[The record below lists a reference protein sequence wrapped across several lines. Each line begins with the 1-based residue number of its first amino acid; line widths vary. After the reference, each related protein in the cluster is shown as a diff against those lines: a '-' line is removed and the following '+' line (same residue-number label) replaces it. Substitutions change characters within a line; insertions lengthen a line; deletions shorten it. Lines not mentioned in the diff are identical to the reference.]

1 MDGFLEPLQSCHLA
15 IIPLQLTVPLP
26 LSMLRNVNLNS
37 LFGFEIRIWS
47 VADLT
52 RYVRQMLESDYR
64 LQDLWVAGEAS
75 NVSRPASGHLYFT
88 LKDADA
94 ALRCVM
100 WRPEVARQKHLPQEG
115 EAIEVHGRIS
125 LYEAGGLYQLYAD
138 TIRAVGEG
146 ARFEAFLRLK
156 TLLEAEGL
164 FDPARKRPLPAWP
177 KRIGVVTS
185 PTAAALRD
193 VINVLRRR
201 FPLLEVILAP
211 TPVQGDAAPAGIVA
225 ALHAL
230 NEHSLPDVILLVR
243 GGGSIEDLWAFNEEN
258 VARAI
263 ADSQVPV
270 VTGIG
275 HETDVLIA
283 DFVAD
288 LRAPTPS
295 AAAELVTPSRVA
307 LAAEILDMRTALS
320 QAFQDRL
327 HGLGQSLE
335 NMRTDLRFVSPHAR
349 VTSMRQRLDELSYRA
364 FRAVYHDLRMQRAAV
379 EGLAKTL
386 RAVGPQAVLGRG
398 YAVVSRVEDG
408 VLVRSVAQVEPGE
421 ALSVRVSDG
430 AFGARVTRPK
440 ANAEEER

>member
-1 MDGFLEPLQSCHLA
+1 LG
-15 IIPLQLTVPLP
+15 
-26 LSMLRNVNLNS
+26 MLRSVNLNS
-37 LFGFEIRIWS
+37 LFGFEIQIWS

-100 WRPEVARQKHLPQEG
+100 WRPEVARQKHIPQEG
-115 EAIEVHGRIS
+115 EAVEVHGRIS
-125 LYEAGGLYQLYAD
+125 LYEAGGLYQLYTD
-138 TIRAVGEG
+138 TIRPVGEG

-156 TLLEAEGL
+156 NLLEAEGL

-201 FPLLEVILAP
+201 FPLLEVVLAP

-230 NEHSLPDVILLVR
+230 NEYSRPDVILLVR
-243 GGGSIEDLWAFNEEN
+243 GGGSIEDLWAFNEEI

-263 ADSQVPV
+263 LDSQAPV

-295 AAAELVTPSRVA
+295 AAAEVVTPSRIA
-307 LAAEILDMRTALS
+307 LAAEILDMRLALS
-320 QAFQDRL
+320 RAFQDRL
-327 HGLGQSLE
+327 DGLWQKLKYT
-335 NMRTDLRFVSPHAR
+335 RTDLKVVSPRAR

-364 FRAVYHDLRMQRAAV
+364 LRAVYHDLRLMRAAV
-379 EGLAKTL
+379 DGLAKTL
-386 RAVGPQAVLGRG
+386 QAVGPQAVLGRG
-398 YAVVSRVEDG
+398 YAVVSRVEDDT
-408 VLVRSVAQVEPGE
+408 LIRSVAQVKPEDSI
-421 ALSVRVSDG
+421 SVRVSDG
-430 AFGARVTRPK
+430 AFGARVKRPK
-440 ANAEEER
+440 GNAEKER

>member
-1 MDGFLEPLQSCHLA
+1 
-15 IIPLQLTVPLP
+15 
-26 LSMLRNVNLNS
+26 MLRNVNLNS

-75 NVSRPASGHLYFT
+75 NVSHPASGHLYFT
-88 LKDADA
+88 LKDTGAS
-94 ALRCVM
+94 LRCVM
-100 WRPEVARQKHLPQEG
+100 WRADVARQKHLPQEG
-115 EAIEVHGRIS
+115 EAIEVHGRIG

-138 TIRAVGEG
+138 IIRPVGEG
-146 ARFEAFLRLK
+146 ARLEAFLRLK

-164 FDPARKRPLPAWP
+164 FDPARKKPLPAWP

-201 FPLLEVILAP
+201 FPLLEVILSP
-211 TPVQGDAAPAGIVA
+211 TPVQGDAAPEGIVA
-225 ALHAL
+225 APHAL
-230 NEHSLPDVILLVR
+230 NEQSLPDVILLVR
-243 GGGSIEDLWAFNEEN
+243 GGGSIEDLWAFNEEI

-263 ADSQVPV
+263 ADSRAPV

-295 AAAELVTPSRVA
+295 AAAEVVTPSRQA
-307 LAAEILDMRTALS
+307 LVAEIQDMQTALS
-320 QAFQDRL
+320 RVFQDRIYAM
-327 HGLGQSLE
+327 GQRLE
-335 NMRTDLRFVSPHAR
+335 NTRVGLRIVSPRAR
-349 VTSMRQRLDELSYRA
+349 VTSMRQRLDELSCRA
-364 FRAVYHDLRMQRAAV
+364 FRAVSHDLRLRRAAV
-379 EGLAKTL
+379 EGRAKTL
-386 RAVGPQAVLGRG
+386 QAVGPQAVLGRG

-408 VLVRSVAQVEPGE
+408 TLIRSVTQVEHDE

-430 AFGARVTRPK
+430 AFGARVTDLEK
-440 ANAEEER
+440 SVDKER

>member
-1 MDGFLEPLQSCHLA
+1 MGNFHEPLQGYRRA
-15 IIPLQLTVPLP
+15 IIPLQLTVTLP
-26 LSMLRNVNLNS
+26 LSMLRNMNLNS

-75 NVSRPASGHLYFT
+75 NVSHPASGHLYFT

-100 WRPEVARQKHLPQEG
+100 WRPEVVRQKQLPREG

-138 TIRAVGEG
+138 TIRPVGEG

-156 TLLEAEGL
+156 ALLEAEGL

-211 TPVQGDAAPAGIVA
+211 TPVQGEAAPAGIVA

-230 NEHSLPDVILLVR
+230 NEYILPDVILLVR
-243 GGGSIEDLWAFNEEN
+243 GGGSIDDLWAFNDEI

-263 ADSQVPV
+263 ADSRAPV

-288 LRAPTPS
+288 LRTPTPS
-295 AAAELVTPSRVA
+295 AAAELVTPSRIA
-307 LAAEILDMRTALS
+307 LAVEILEMRKALS
-320 QAFQDRL
+320 RAFQDCL
-327 HGLGQSLE
+327 YGLEQGLK
-335 NMRTDLRFVSPHAR
+335 NTRTDLKVVSPRAR

-364 FRAVYHDLRMQRAAV
+364 LRAVYHDLRLQRAAID
-379 EGLAKTL
+379 GLANTL
-386 RAVGPQAVLGRG
+386 RVVGPQAVLGRG

-408 VLVRSVAQVEPGE
+408 ALIRSVAQVEPEE
-421 ALSVRVSDG
+421 AISVRVSDG
-430 AFGARVTRPK
+430 TFGARVTHPK
-440 ANAEEER
+440 ENIGKER

>member
-1 MDGFLEPLQSCHLA
+1 
-15 IIPLQLTVPLP
+15 
-26 LSMLRNVNLNS
+26 MLRNVNLNS
-37 LFGFEIRIWS
+37 LFGFEIQIWS
-47 VADLT
+47 VTDLT

-75 NVSRPASGHLYFT
+75 NVSHPASGHLYFT

-115 EAIEVHGRIS
+115 EAIEVHGQIS

-138 TIRAVGEG
+138 TIRPVGEG

-156 TLLEAEGL
+156 MLLEAEGL
-164 FDPARKRPLPAWP
+164 FEPARKKPLPAWP

-201 FPLLEVILAP
+201 FPLVEVILAP
-211 TPVQGDAAPAGIVA
+211 TPVQGDAAPAGIIA
-225 ALHAL
+225 ALQAL
-230 NEHSLPDVILLVR
+230 NEYSFPDVILLVR
-243 GGGSIEDLWAFNEEN
+243 GGGSIEDLWAFNEEI

-263 ADSQVPV
+263 ADSQTPI

-295 AAAELVTPSRVA
+295 VAAELVTPSKLA
-307 LAAEILDMRTALS
+307 LEAEILDMRKALGRA
-320 QAFQDRL
+320 QQDRL
-327 HGLGQSLE
+327 QKLGQRLE
-335 NMRTDLRFVSPHAR
+335 NVRADLKFASPRAR
-349 VTSMRQRLDELSYRA
+349 VTSMRQRLDELSNRA
-364 FRAVYHDLRMQRAAV
+364 FRAAHHDLKLQRAAV
-379 EGLAKTL
+379 DGLAKTL
-386 RAVGPQAVLGRG
+386 RAVGPQAVLDRG

-408 VLVRSVAQVEPGE
+408 LLVHSVTQVSLEDRLRIHVRDGSFGAQVTDSRGTDDE
-421 ALSVRVSDG
+421 DC
-430 AFGARVTRPK
+430 
-440 ANAEEER
+440 